1 MEPGEALSTAAQ
13 VAVALAGFAGVV
25 VVFRT
30 DALHEWSPMD
40 KLRLRL
46 LLANSMLPVA
56 FCMFA
61 LFLLTMSPP
70 PVAIWRWCSGF
81 AAAFL
86 FPFGFYTARAAR
98 QIPRALFH
106 ANDSARFL
114 FYSFAVLGSGMCLL
128 QLYNIAVLNAFW
140 AFFAAIIFQIFG
152 AMLQFVRM
160 VFLPRETG

>member
-30 DALHEWSPMD
+30 DSVHEWSLMD
-40 KLRLRL
+40 KFRLRL
-46 LLANSMLPVA
+46 LLANSMLPLA

-61 LFLLTMSPP
+61 LFLLTMNPP

-86 FPFGFYTARAAR
+86 FPFGFHASRVAR
-98 QIPRALFH
+98 QIPRAQFH
-106 ANDSARFL
+106 ANDGVRFI
-114 FYSFAVLGSGMCLL
+114 FYPLYVLGSGVCLL

-140 AFFAAIIFQIFG
+140 AFFAAIVFQILG

-160 VFLPRETG
+160 IFLPRQAG